1 MRLLLCLLALLACT
15 AQAGEPLR
23 VVSLAPS
30 MSEIMLE
37 LHADDLLVGVLDG
50 GERPAALRT
59 LPSVGRQGQLDME
72 RLLSLRPDLL
82 LLWPGSVAPAQ
93 RDQLKRLGIATYSA
107 EPHDLNQLLEQI
119 EAIAVQVGRAEQG
132 REYVEGLRGRLQ
144 QLRQLYRREKP
155 LRVFY
160 QVWDRPLYTLG
171 GQQVVSDALTVCG
184 ARNVFADQHLPAPQ
198 VNVESVLL
206 RDPQV
211 ILAGDP
217 AQLASWKA
225 WPRLTAVA
233 QGGLLVVPD
242 KGLERPSGQM
252 IEATARLCALLA
264 ARAPASRS
272 R

>member
-1 MRLLLCLLALLACT
+1 MRALLCLLALLACT
-15 AQAGEPLR
+15 AKAGEPLR

-37 LHADDLLVGVLDG
+37 LQAHDLLVGVLDG
-50 GERPAALRT
+50 GERPAPLRG

-93 RDQLKRLGIATYSA
+93 REQLKRLGIATYSS
-107 EPHDLNQLLEQI
+107 EPHDLEQLIEQI
-119 EAIAVQVGRAEQG
+119 QAIAIRVGRAEQG
-132 REYVEGLRGRLQ
+132 QRYATALRERLL
-144 QLRQLYRREKP
+144 QLRQQYRREPP

-160 QVWDRPLYTLG
+160 QVWDHPLYTLG
-171 GQQVVSDALTVCG
+171 GRQVISDALAVCG
-184 ARNVFADQHLPAPQ
+184 ARNIFDDLGQPAPQ

-206 RDPQV
+206 RNPQV
-211 ILAGDP
+211 ILAGDE
-217 AQLASWKA
+217 AQLDSWRA
-225 WPRLTAVA
+225 WPGISAVA
-233 QGGLLVVPD
+233 EGRLLVVPD

-264 ARAPASRS
+264 TKASVS

>member
-1 MRLLLCLLALLACT
+1 MRVLFYLLALFALA
-15 AQAGEPLR
+15 AKADEPMR

-50 GERPAALRT
+50 GERPPALQR
-59 LPSVGRQGQLDME
+59 LPSVGRHGQLDME
-72 RLLSLRPDLL
+72 TLLSLKPDLL

-93 RDQLKRLGIATYSA
+93 RDQLTRLGIATYSA
-107 EPHDLNQLLEQI
+107 EPHDLNQLLDQI
-119 EAIAVQVGRAEQG
+119 EEIAVRIGRGGQG
-132 REYVEGLRGRLQ
+132 RSYVQAQRARLQ
-144 QLRQLYRREKP
+144 QLRQQYRREQP

-171 GQQVVSDALTVCG
+171 GRQVVSDALAVCG
-184 ARNVFADQHLPAPQ
+184 ARNVFADLDQPAPQ
-198 VNVESVLL
+198 VNVESVLI

-211 ILAGDP
+211 ILAGDE

-225 WPRLTAVA
+225 WPLLSAVA
-233 QGGLLVVPD
+233 GDGLLVVPD

-264 ARAPASRS
+264 ASVPASR
-272 R
+272 